1 MKKPKNITSKL
12 FLQPLKTLAVVGFS
26 FIIVWGY
33 AQIALNLSFLN
44 PISEA
49 IANFSITDK
58 YYQMMP
64 EKENHSITIVDLT
77 SLHDRGEIAWAV
89 EELEVCNPAVIGMD
103 CIFEG
108 RKPDTLAD
116 NAIRS
121 VAEQYHNIVFS
132 YRLLNE
138 LSDETGHSRSVHSF
152 FTDEMLVHE
161 GVTNMQRDNLYNGI
175 KRTLKLGW
183 MQNGNKE
190 LSLVGEI
197 VNIYAGTEVVTAE
210 DNDVSINFAPTH
222 FTLVEPSE
230 ILQHRNLIE
239 GRIVLF
245 GALADETDMHYTP
258 IGKMA
263 GVELLAYATQTLLED
278 RQIIEPPLWLQVI
291 IAILLVVLTNMLQLA
306 YLKWTTN
313 SKSPLVYH
321 VMGSAYVLGVVTF
334 LWIALIMWVT
344 FLCFC
349 LYNVSVELGWP
360 IAAMAFLATSRSFYA
375 ACEEYYKLWKQRK
388 PKKK

>member
-1 MKKPKNITSKL
+1 M
-12 FLQPLKTLAVVGFS
+12 GFS

-58 YYQMMP
+58 YYQMIP
-64 EKENHSITIVDLT
+64 ERENHSITIVDLT
-77 SLHDRGEIAWAV
+77 SLYDRGKIAQVLEEI
-89 EELEVCNPAVIGMD
+89 ESCSPAVIGMD

-108 RKPDTLAD
+108 EKPDTLAD

-121 VAEQYHNIVFS
+121 VAERYSNILFS
-132 YRLLNE
+132 YRLQDE
-138 LSDETGHSRSVHSF
+138 QADETGYSRSIHSF

-175 KRTLKLGW
+175 KRSLKLSW
-183 MQNGNKE
+183 TLNGTKK
-190 LSLVGEI
+190 LSFVSKLVNLYVG
-197 VNIYAGTEVVTAE
+197 NEVVTTCH
-210 DNDVSINFAPTH
+210 NDVNINFSPTRYTIVDPKDIIEH
-222 FTLVEPSE
+222 KK
-230 ILQHRNLIE
+230 QIE

-263 GVELLAYATQTLLED
+263 GVMLLAYATQTLLED
-278 RQIIEPPLWLQVI
+278 RQIIEPPFWQQVVM
-291 IAILLVVLTNMLQLA
+291 AILLVMLTNVLQLI
-306 YLKWTTN
+306 YLRWT
-313 SKSPLVYH
+313 SRSRSPLVFH
-321 VMGSAYVLGVVTF
+321 VMGSAYMLGVVTF
-334 LWIALIMWVT
+334 LWIALIIWVT
-344 FLCFC
+344 FLIFN

-375 ACEEYYKLWKQRK
+375 ACEDYYNIWIKRKLIRR
-388 PKKK
+388 